1 MSLYDNLA
9 TTVLIF
15 KSHLEDNLRSY
26 TVYKIGFTLVQAK
39 LSFTPKFV
47 FQTFY
52 KHVLRIFYACFLIQY
67 QTTLHK
73 VPTIPQ
79 N

>member
-15 KSHLEDNLRSY
+15 KFHLDDNLRSY
-26 TVYKIGFTLVQAK
+26 TCIYSKIGFTLVQAK
-39 LSFTPKFV
+39 LSFTLKFV

-52 KHVLRIFYACFLIQY
+52 MHVLSIFYACFLI
-67 QTTLHK
+67 
-73 VPTIPQ
+73 
-79 N
+79 